1 MGKFKGAKG
10 HLLVA
15 AIEFSRLVIQNSF
28 GFVLGTRKRDVKLQ
42 KMDISVMFVDLF
54 LKTRGSQI
62 PCASQL
68 QSRES
73 FSGSEQTLNLE
84 SKLMDDSGFGVKMDG
99 RLWIWSQN

>member
-15 AIEFSRLVIQNSF
+15 AIEFSRLVIQDSF

-54 LKTRGSQI
+54 LKTRGSSNTM
-62 PCASQL
+62 C
-68 QSRES
+68 ES
-73 FSGSEQTLNLE
+73 IAKQRKF
-84 SKLMDDSGFGVKMDG
+84 
-99 RLWIWSQN
+99 LWI

>member
-15 AIEFSRLVIQNSF
+15 AIEFSRLVIQDSF

-73 FSGSEQTLNLE
+73 LPMHF
-84 SKLMDDSGFGVKMDG
+84 M
-99 RLWIWSQN
+99 WQNFWEEV

>member
-15 AIEFSRLVIQNSF
+15 AIEFSRLVIQDSF

-54 LKTRGSQI
+54 LKTDFFIYSVSLVFGLYY
-62 PCASQL
+62 QL
-68 QSRES
+68 GIQ
-73 FSGSEQTLNLE
+73 FY
-84 SKLMDDSGFGVKMDG
+84 
-99 RLWIWSQN
+99 LWIKMQIYYFNNFL